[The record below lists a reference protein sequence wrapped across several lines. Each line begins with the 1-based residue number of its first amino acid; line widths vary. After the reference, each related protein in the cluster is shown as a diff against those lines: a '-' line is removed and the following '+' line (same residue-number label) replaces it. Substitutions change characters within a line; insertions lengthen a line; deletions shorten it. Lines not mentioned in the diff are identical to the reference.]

1 MTPARTHSILREL
14 AASMLAVVI
23 VAGSLFVWIG
33 VPVLGMR
40 IIVAITSRS
49 GDVLLLAVCG
59 IPLAMVV
66 VGWLLYRVNRVYEE
80 LRGGA
85 PEVPV
90 GHGAWLKSL
99 SDTRRRALR
108 PRRLID
114 VSMTASAATAL
125 VLMVVWF
132 FFFAQMR
139 LITA

>member
-1 MTPARTHSILREL
+1 MTARTHSVLQGL
-14 AASMLAVVI
+14 AASVLGAVI

-33 VPVLGMR
+33 VPLLGLR
-40 IIVAITSRS
+40 IIGAVTSRS
-49 GDVLLLAVCG
+49 GAVLMLAVCG

-66 VGWLLYRVNRVYEE
+66 FGWLLYRVNRAYEE

-85 PEVPV
+85 PEVPI

-99 SDTRRRALR
+99 SDTRRVRG

-114 VSMTASAATAL
+114 VSMTVSAWTAL
-125 VLMVVWF
+125 VLMLIWF

-139 LITA
+139 LIT

>member
-1 MTPARTHSILREL
+1 MTARTHSVLQGL
-14 AASMLAVVI
+14 AASVLGAVI

-33 VPVLGMR
+33 VPLLGLR
-40 IIVAITSRS
+40 IIGAVTSRS
-49 GDVLLLAVCG
+49 GAVLMLAVCG

-66 VGWLLYRVNRVYEE
+66 FGWLLYRVNRAYED

-85 PEVPV
+85 PEVPT

-99 SDTRRRALR
+99 SDTRRASA

-114 VSMTASAATAL
+114 VSMTVSAWTAL
-125 VLMVVWF
+125 VLMLIWF

-139 LITA
+139 LIT